1 MFPLDIKSWFMRS
14 KSVKIDTASSADI
27 QMLEKTIDVEVP
39 KILKLLL
46 LETNGSLWF
55 MDKKAM
61 NTQRIQ
67 EVVSNLEGSPNRQVF
82 LEQLQK
88 LRSSLF
94 LLYSLY

>member
-1 MFPLDIKSWFMRS
+1 MRS

-27 QMLEKTIDVEVP
+27 QMLEKTIDVELP

>member
-1 MFPLDIKSWFMRS
+1 
-14 KSVKIDTASSADI
+14 
-27 QMLEKTIDVEVP
+27 MLEKTIDVELP

>member
-27 QMLEKTIDVEVP
+27 QMLEKTIDVELP